1 MPRHGEKTIEMIH
14 NNILNLTSDKL
25 RRLGQRQE
33 DMLKPRLWAAKEQR
47 DLFSYR
53 FPATGL
59 AIFGD
64 SLVSVGEATGI
75 ARLLTELAQINLAC
89 LEGRVTKHNPKRSC
103 EVLELDDM
111 WHTMQYD
118 SKD

>member
-1 MPRHGEKTIEMIH
+1 MRCPPV
-14 NNILNLTSDKL
+14 TSDKL
-25 RRLGQRQE
+25 KRLGLRHE
-33 DMLKPRLWAAKEQR
+33 NMLKPKLRAAKEQR

-64 SLVSVGEATGI
+64 SLVSVCEATGI

-89 LEGRVTKHNPKRSC
+89 LESQVTKHNPNRSF
-103 EVLELDDM
+103 EPA
-111 WHTMQYD
+111 
-118 SKD
+118 